1 MTEAQNASGVGAEA
15 APAATWG
22 HRLVAALSASLPG
35 IWLGAQL
42 AIGYLVVPV
51 LFAQMPK
58 EEAGRIAGLL
68 FAPLNVLALVC
79 LGIFLV
85 AECGR
90 LRRAAWRNG
99 ACWLAAVLIV
109 LTLTQHFGLH
119 PMMAALKQQ
128 AAVDGGITHSA
139 ALYPAFARLHGISSA
154 LFLLQSLLG
163 LALCVRILSERVS
176 TTEKPSPVRGR

>member
-1 MTEAQNASGVGAEA
+1 MNIRNV
-15 APAATWG
+15 
-22 HRLVAALSASLPG
+22 RCVAASVPACLPG

-42 AIGYLVVPV
+42 AIGYLAVPI

-119 PMMAALKQQ
+119 PMMAELKQQ
-128 AAVDGGITHSA
+128 AAAEGGITHSA
-139 ALYPAFARLHGISSA
+139 ALYPMFARLHGISSA

-163 LALCVRILSERVS
+163 LVLCVRLSAR
-176 TTEKPSPVRGR
+176 

>member
-1 MTEAQNASGVGAEA
+1 MS
-15 APAATWG
+15 APACGLA
-22 HRLVAALSASLPG
+22 RFFAALPACLPAL
-35 IWLGAQL
+35 WLGAQL
-42 AIGYLVVPV
+42 AIGYLAVPV

-119 PMMAALKQQ
+119 PMMAELKQQ
-128 AAVDGGITHSA
+128 AAAEGGITHSA
-139 ALYPAFARLHGISSA
+139 ALYPMFARLHGISSA

-163 LALCVRILSERVS
+163 LVLCVTISSQRA
-176 TTEKPSPVRGR
+176 RGCSC

>member
-1 MTEAQNASGVGAEA
+1 MSIRNV
-15 APAATWG
+15 
-22 HRLVAALSASLPG
+22 RCVAASVPACLPG
-35 IWLGAQL
+35 IWLGAQA
-42 AIGYLVVPV
+42 AIGYLAVPV

-99 ACWLAAVLIV
+99 ACWLAVVLIV

-119 PMMAALKQQ
+119 PMMAELKQQ
-128 AAVDGGITHSA
+128 AAAEGGITHSA
-139 ALYPAFARLHGISSA
+139 ALYPMFARLHGISSA

-176 TTEKPSPVRGR
+176 TTEKSSPVRGR

>member
-1 MTEAQNASGVGAEA
+1 VV
-15 APAATWG
+15 
-22 HRLVAALSASLPG
+22 H

-42 AIGYLVVPV
+42 AIGYLAVPV

-79 LGIFLV
+79 LGVFLI
-85 AECGR
+85 AECWQR
-90 LRRAAWRNG
+90 RRAAWCAG
-99 ACWLAAVLIV
+99 ACWLTILIIV
-109 LTLTQHFGLH
+109 LTLVQHFGLH

-139 ALYPAFARLHGISSA
+139 ALYPSFARLHGISSV

-163 LALCVRILSERVS
+163 LVLCVRLSAR
-176 TTEKPSPVRGR
+176 